1 MWYPTPAYPVA
12 IPVSQ
17 DVPEGIQRWVRAPN
31 STENRTTWFYQQDAD
46 GFWRIR
52 RNGERVRRVST
63 AVEVGGFVRHLSL
76 VPIWGKSMKVRK
88 GL

>member
-52 RNGERVRRVST
+52 RNGERLRRVST
-63 AVEVGGFVRHLSL
+63 QADVERYVGYFHLE
-76 VPIWGKSMKVRK
+76 PIWGKSMKVRR